1 MVNWDT
7 HPVGQFF
14 EFKHIQD
21 HAVLPIQ
28 NPTTP
33 TALSAAMVNG
43 LLQSREKLCRL
54 IRYILN
60 TNYLNLEVYLIYTFL
75 FEQHMSSY
83 LNFFFALEGKLKNNT
98 PRKQLLTEANPR
110 LPLVFQKVT
119 FFYVNLLYWQY
130 SLHYTKFLLNKMPAA
145 AVSQ

>member
-1 MVNWDT
+1 MYCLCASYPKALKVLSGFNNRDGGVNGKLDT
-7 HPVGQFF
+7 HPFGQFF

-33 TALSAAMVNG
+33 TALSSAKVNG

-54 IRYILN
+54 IRYISN

-75 FEQHMSSY
+75 FEQHMSSF
-83 LNFFFALEGKLKNNT
+83 LNFSCMRG
-98 PRKQLLTEANPR
+98 
-110 LPLVFQKVT
+110 
-119 FFYVNLLYWQY
+119 
-130 SLHYTKFLLNKMPAA
+130 
-145 AVSQ
+145 